1 VNSENVEFL
10 EGAPEAEIDISAPLA
25 KTLERYRAA
34 HFMLLGAAVVLFGV
48 AFTSLI
54 FRASP
59 LAATQEPL
67 PWLTM
72 WCLQLSATIALGIY
86 AIVSSPFR
94 ALTLHSR
101 LSYALPTL
109 WVGWLSL
116 VAFVILLL
124 AARAT
129 TIWPSTLLV
138 IVAGIALFA
147 THYTSSRRVPHE
159 LFP

>member
-1 VNSENVEFL
+1 MNAETIEFL
-10 EGAPEAEIDISAPLA
+10 EGAPEGEIDISASLVA
-25 KTLERYRAA
+25 TLERYRAA
-34 HFMLLGAAVVLFGV
+34 HFTLLGAAVVLFGI

-59 LAATQEPL
+59 LAAANEPL

-72 WCLQLSATIALGIY
+72 WCIQLSATIALGVY
-86 AIVSSPFR
+86 AIVSSSFR
-94 ALTLHSR
+94 ALTLRSR

-138 IVAGIALFA
+138 IVTGIALFL
-147 THYTSSRRVPHE
+147 THYTSRRAVPHE